1 MVAVVVVVEEGVVV
15 VEDEEAVGA
24 FHPHVEG
31 GTALHALRPGSTRV
45 STAH

>member
-15 VEDEEAVGA
+15 VDEEAVGA

-31 GTALHALRPGSTRV
+31 GTALHALRPGSTKV